1 MRRGMRQ
8 QQDARQ
14 QAMQQREIEAIF
26 QLLAAYYGQQT
37 QNTRAAKLRAIER
50 IRNVI
55 RQYEHSDD
63 EMEVDEEASDD
74 EMEVDQEA
82 R

>member
-1 MRRGMRQ
+1 MRQ

-14 QAMQQREIEAIF
+14 QAMQQQRELEALF
-26 QLLAAYYGQQT
+26 QLLAAYYGQRT

-50 IRNVI
+50 IRSVI

-74 EMEVDQEA
+74 EMEVDEEA